1 MDWSDIIGAVAGGAT
16 GGIFGLLGAILGAG
30 AKYLQERQ
38 RQQWQRAV
46 WAQEAELQR
55 LQMQAKADENEQRIA
70 LAATEG
76 SWAGLTA
83 SLEAEPP
90 ASAVHRWVNDARSL
104 FRPLLTLALFVLT
117 YAIWR
122 DLLDAVAGEGAV
134 LAAILD
140 DAAIKSILGYIV
152 TSVIFAATTAGVW
165 WFGDRA
171 MAPPSGKAR

>member
-1 MDWSDIIGAVAGGAT
+1 MK
-16 GGIFGLLGAILGAG
+16 FRLL
-30 AKYLQERQ
+30 R
-38 RQQWQRAV
+38 
-46 WAQEAELQR
+46 
-55 LQMQAKADENEQRIA
+55 
-70 LAATEG
+70 
-76 SWAGLTA
+76 
-83 SLEAEPP
+83 P
-90 ASAVHRWVNDARSL
+90 H
-104 FRPLLTLALFVLT
+104 RPLLTLALFVLT